1 MSAAKVFPR
10 NPHWVLLA
18 LVALALWPLSAW
30 ALDAAAGIDI
40 FGLPYLQ
47 MLGSGVVTLWG
58 SMART
63 NHRAEAAKEADQT
76 FVMWREL
83 VHDARRSSVIGAAI
97 YLWASFQGW
106 SPWQLGGS
114 LLLAGYMGPAA
125 LDVWAAK
132 FKGDGNGA

>member
-1 MSAAKVFPR
+1 MSSANVFPLR
-10 NPHWVLLA
+10 PHWGALILA
-18 LVALALWPLSAW
+18 ALALWPLSAL
-30 ALDAAAGIDI
+30 ALESVSGIDI

-63 NHRAEAAKEADQT
+63 NHRAQAAKEADQT

-83 VHDARRSSVIGAAI
+83 LHDARRSSVIGAAI
-97 YLWASFQGW
+97 YLAASVQGW
-106 SPWQLGGS
+106 SAWQLGGA

-132 FKGDGNGA
+132 FKGGGGV